1 MHINLEAFNARAG
14 FRGIIVVSLA
24 LLMVSAFGQPGT
36 VLAIS
41 AIFVSLADNPGP
53 YTARF
58 KRIGEFTLLG
68 ASVTL
73 LAWVFGGGMWAVVI
87 STLLITFT
95 CGMALSYGSMI
106 AIPAV
111 LLNLWYVTA
120 IPMVDPIELW
130 QAVFG
135 FIGGGLLV
143 AIVATLNTVIY
154 SLWQKGEEEEGKAEP
169 DLEASSEEA
178 VEEATEEAEEEM
190 SGTAAEEANEKAGET
205 VRTETGT
212 ETEGTEEEKTGGAR
226 KADLRANLRWTSPVF
241 QFSTVKSLAGG
252 LSTLAGWLI
261 VSGHPFW
268 AAYAPL
274 AIIKP
279 DVHQTTV
286 SGVERIAG
294 TVIGGLL
301 GVLLVTSIENPAVL
315 QLLFIASVFFMLA
328 TLKVSYTIFISF
340 VTLMLVISG
349 GVGGESFSDTGKERI
364 IATVLGVLIT
374 FVVIIILSRMVHRKD
389 NQEPVLENV

>member
-1 MHINLEAFNARAG
+1 MHINLEAFNAWAG
-14 FRGIIVVSLA
+14 FRGIIVVALA
-24 LLMVSAFGQPGT
+24 LVLGSAFGQPGM
-36 VLAIS
+36 VIAIS
-41 AIFVSLADNPGP
+41 AIFVSMTDNPGP
-53 YTARF
+53 YMPRL
-58 KRIGEFTLLG
+58 KRIGGFTLLG
-68 ASVTL
+68 AGVTL
-73 LAWVFGGGMWAVVI
+73 LAWVFGGGMWSVVI
-87 STLLITFT
+87 STLLITFA
-95 CGMALSYGSMI
+95 CGMALSYGSTI

-130 QAVFG
+130 EAVFG

-143 AIVATLNTVIY
+143 VILITLSTVIY
-154 SLWQKGEEEEGKAEP
+154 SFWRKGEEEKGKAKP

-178 VEEATEEAEEEM
+178 DEEASKEAEAEI
-190 SGTAAEEANEKAGET
+190 SGTAAEEANGKNPEGQSAGA
-205 VRTETGT
+205 G
-212 ETEGTEEEKTGGAR
+212 
-226 KADLRANLRWTSPVF
+226 KADLRANLSWASPVF
-241 QFSTVKSLAGG
+241 QFATVKSLAVG

-279 DVHQTTV
+279 DLHQTTV

-294 TVIGGLL
+294 TIIGGLF
-301 GVLLVTSIENPAVL
+301 GVLLVTGIENPAVL
-315 QLLFIASVFFMLA
+315 QLLLIASVFFMLA

-364 IATVLGVLIT
+364 VATALGVLIT
-374 FVVIIILSRMVHRKD
+374 FVVIIILSRVVHRKN
-389 NQEPVLENV
+389 NQEPALENV

>member
-1 MHINLEAFNARAG
+1 LQKAGTGGKNMHINLEAFNARAG

-286 SGVERIAG
+286 SGVQRIVG
-294 TVIGGLL
+294 TVIDELWFCSSFFHYDFIYNGEYILSAEYKWGAGFPQSQKSIASRPLFA
-301 GVLLVTSIENPAVL
+301 VLLIAFSGCVDDNTPVIQFRGIRRGRNPL
-315 QLLFIASVFFMLA
+315 WEQTKWI
-328 TLKVSYTIFISF
+328 
-340 VTLMLVISG
+340 
-349 GVGGESFSDTGKERI
+349 R
-364 IATVLGVLIT
+364 LIW
-374 FVVIIILSRMVHRKD
+374 
-389 NQEPVLENV
+389 